1 MLAKLVTVTDVLTKN
16 PRPISVLRIVAVPD
30 VLIDAV
36 VTLAVGAV
44 VSPIARIGRT
54 PWVKYLPQLS
64 FPHVPSALGKFHVSA
79 SVLAFTVSCDEL
91 LKVPAL
97 VMLRVALL
105 VHI

>member
-1 MLAKLVTVTDVLTKN
+1 MSVSAVGIVIAFHKLPLAPVMLAKLVTVTDVLTKN

-54 PWVKYLPQLS
+54 PWVKDLPQLS

-79 SVLAFTVSCDEL
+79 
-91 LKVPAL
+91 
-97 VMLRVALL
+97 
-105 VHI
+105 